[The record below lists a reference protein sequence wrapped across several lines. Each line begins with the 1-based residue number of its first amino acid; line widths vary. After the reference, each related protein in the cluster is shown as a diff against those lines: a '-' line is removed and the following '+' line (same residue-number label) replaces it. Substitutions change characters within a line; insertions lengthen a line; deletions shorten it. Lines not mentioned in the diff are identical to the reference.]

1 MSARFVVRDRIDEND
16 ARGHLLV
23 GYELYDTLKGVVVG
37 TDHCE
42 PEDAIL
48 YRHFKWVVTAMNKLA
63 DEIERA
69 A

>member
-1 MSARFVVRDRIDEND
+1 MSTRFIVRDRTNKHGDEYLT
-16 ARGHLLV
+16 GW
-23 GYELYDTLKGVVVG
+23 ELYDTLKGVVVG

-48 YRHFKWVVTAMNKLA
+48 YRHFKWVVEAMNQLA

-69 A
+69 Q